1 MIFDSA
7 NNNRLI
13 VASRAAEIIME
24 EGVTDYLFAKK
35 KAAKSLGLLTS
46 DNLPSNHEIDNALK
60 EYQNIFQE
68 QVDSET
74 IVKIKKEALNIMTLF
89 KDFNPHLTG
98 QLLEGLIPKF
108 PKIQINLFTDNLKEV
123 EYILLNKNIAFDIK
137 KLYPN
142 CIIVVGGEHPTA
154 LPENTLQK
162 NDFIDVIILGEG
174 EETFLNLIECI
185 DKNLD
190 YRNVKGIAY
199 KNENGNIVTNERRTR
214 ITNIDDIPYP
224 DWDNWSINEY
234 IDHQQITGV
243 NLGRGIP
250 ILGTRG
256 CPYDCTFCSNDRMW
270 TKRFIMRS
278 PKNIVDEMEFM
289 KKKYNVTAFSFM
301 DSTFIINN
309 KKVIA
314 FCEELIKR
322 DISVSYQ
329 LPAGTRCEA
338 INQELVN
345 FLEKSGLEKLS
356 LAPESGSEEIRKIIK
371 KKIDYKKFIEAVKML
386 SKSKISVGCFIVI
399 GFPEDNKKQFGK
411 Q

>member
-137 KLYPN
+137 DKLY
-142 CIIVVGGEHPTA
+142 
-154 LPENTLQK
+154 Q
-162 NDFIDVIILGEG
+162 
-174 EETFLNLIECI
+174 
-185 DKNLD
+185 
-190 YRNVKGIAY
+190 
-199 KNENGNIVTNERRTR
+199 
-214 ITNIDDIPYP
+214 
-224 DWDNWSINEY
+224 
-234 IDHQQITGV
+234 
-243 NLGRGIP
+243 
-250 ILGTRG
+250 
-256 CPYDCTFCSNDRMW
+256 
-270 TKRFIMRS
+270 
-278 PKNIVDEMEFM
+278 
-289 KKKYNVTAFSFM
+289 
-301 DSTFIINN
+301 
-309 KKVIA
+309 
-314 FCEELIKR
+314 
-322 DISVSYQ
+322 
-329 LPAGTRCEA
+329 
-338 INQELVN
+338 
-345 FLEKSGLEKLS
+345 EKLS
-356 LAPESGSEEIRKIIK
+356 KKKSTKTIPAFILEGLWFPIELKVYFENDIRSKKNNLLSNKGMDIK
-371 KKIDYKKFIEAVKML
+371 KIKEFDL
-386 SKSKISVGCFIVI
+386 TT
-399 GFPEDNKKQFGK
+399 
-411 Q
+411 